1 MFFFFFFKTC
11 SLGRDTR
18 RSDCSTC
25 TARTGNARVASV
37 LIARCSRRAPPG
49 GAEPPS
55 QLAKCGI
62 PPEFLEEAAAS
73 LLLLLLLLQLHLQRE
88 RLKVCVIPSPCAE
101 RSTYRSGR
109 WKSRLSP
116 LLSVCVVEASLFACL
131 SVCCCTCSGYVD
143 ASFFRLLQPLGLLL

>member
-1 MFFFFFFKTC
+1 MYINIYCTGFLCGKKENGQELIKGCVFFFFFKTC

-62 PPEFLEEAAAS
+62 PPEFLEVAAAS
-73 LLLLLLLLQLHLQRE
+73 LLLLLLLQLHLERE
-88 RLKVCVIPSPCAE
+88 AEGVCDPLPLRRALDLPVWALEVPPLSSPVCVC
-101 RSTYRSGR
+101 G
-109 WKSRLSP
+109 
-116 LLSVCVVEASLFACL
+116 
-131 SVCCCTCSGYVD
+131 
-143 ASFFRLLQPLGLLL
+143 